1 MSVSPEARLALL
13 LLEELELRNGKAKL
27 RYLKVYRMMMYW
39 LGREYVKAIL
49 NKLVSTGYISI
60 KDNEVELL
68 RRFKTDKS
76 QVRVYREA
84 RDIIIS
90 TYLLMQ
96 RSLSK

>member
-60 KDNEVELL
+60 KDDEVELL
-68 RRFKTDKS
+68 RRFKTDKN

>member
-84 RDIIIS
+84 RDIIIN